1 MYEWQLDDLYVSYES
16 EDFKA
21 DWKKLNQFKEDF
33 SELSLKDNL
42 ESIKAAVKFK
52 EDLLITARRIGA
64 YISLTLSTNTT
75 DEISTNYR
83 GQYSQILSEL
93 TKSQILLDRF
103 LGSVTSDITQD
114 SELSEYTFAFK
125 ELKEEAAHLL
135 DEETEA
141 VISKMNISG
150 ASAWSN
156 LHTFLTSTVETD
168 VEGKTFTLSEIRNL
182 AYDANQDIRKK
193 AYHAELDMY
202 NKIKDPIAF
211 SLNNIK
217 QQVLTTSSLRGYESP
232 LDETLHKSRMDRR
245 TLESLITAIKK
256 YLPEFRRYLK
266 QKAAYLGHENGLPFY
281 DLFAPMGE
289 TSQQFTVEESGD
301 YLVDHFR
308 PFSDKLA
315 DLVATFYEN
324 DYVDFI
330 PRKGKRGGAFCS
342 NLPFIGQSRI
352 MTNFDGS
359 LSSVITMA
367 HELGHAYHGSII
379 QSHKPLNWSYSMPVA
394 ETASTFNETLIM
406 NDLLNNTND
415 EVEKLALIESL
426 LQDTTQIIVDIY
438 SRYYFESKV
447 FEAKEDTFLFSQ
459 QLEELMKE
467 AQLEAYGDGLDSN
480 YLHPYMWVN
489 KGHYYSAGLSFYNF
503 PYAFGG
509 LFARGLYSIYEQQ
522 PEGFVERYDEL
533 LKLTTVSTVEDTA
546 KVMNIDVTDV
556 AFWEK
561 SLDTFVEYIDQ
572 FETITNKL
580 MSDK

>member
-125 ELKEEAAHLL
+125 ELKEEVAHLL

>member
-168 VEGKTFTLSEIRNL
+168 VEGKAFTLSEIRNL

>member
-16 EDFKA
+16 KEFKA

-168 VEGKTFTLSEIRNL
+168 VEGKTYTLSEIRNL

>member
-33 SELSLKDNL
+33 SELSLEDNL

>member
-232 LDETLHKSRMDRR
+232 LDETLQKSRMDRR

-256 YLPEFRRYLK
+256 YQPEFRRYLK

>member
-232 LDETLHKSRMDRR
+232 LDETLQKSRMDRR

-266 QKAAYLGHENGLPFY
+266 QKATYLGHENGLPFY